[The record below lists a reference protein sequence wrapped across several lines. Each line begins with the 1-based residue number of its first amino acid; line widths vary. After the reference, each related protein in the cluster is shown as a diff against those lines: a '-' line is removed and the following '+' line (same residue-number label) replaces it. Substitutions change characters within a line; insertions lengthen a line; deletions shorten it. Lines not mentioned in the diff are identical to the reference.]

1 MPRNFLFVMLRVY
14 DLWPLETTLVNIDK
28 IV

>member
-14 DLWPLETTLVNIDK
+14 DLGPLEITLVNIDK